1 MLIVGLDICKS
12 SVVACVISEL
22 PPEPRQF
29 YYDADYQTFD
39 ANAAGIRELL
49 ELKPNVAVMEP
60 TGVNY
65 QKLWG
70 IHLHRAGVKVVLV
83 GHAELHHHRAKYL
96 KLPDKDDQA
105 DALALAC
112 YYLTYQHEANRF
124 LPMRDEKIIKIR
136 EIVLRLHHLNR
147 IQSPVINR
155 IRQDLAWQFPEVA
168 LVNSRRCSHKVP
180 LLWGW
185 LAGERE
191 STRYERLFLDSI
203 GLGISDNVVANAQR
217 ICHLQ
222 REEMALED
230 ELDSMMRDLSFE
242 LYHRVFEE
250 FGFGQRIEALILSQI
265 YPIENFLGEGNRPIV
280 TIKKGRNSG
289 KPTKRHLSRRRFEKA
304 LGVAPTENSSG
315 DKKGKKVIGGS
326 RLCRTALWQWT
337 FTRVEPKRNRN
348 TPILIE
354 LGEFVDEQK
363 AHGKPIKLIRSHVG
377 AKTAKMLFKKLVKS
391 LE

>member
-1 MLIVGLDICKS
+1 MLVVGLDVCKS
-12 SVVACVISEL
+12 SVVACLISEL
-22 PPEPRQF
+22 PCEPRQF
-29 YYDADYQTFD
+29 HYDARYQTFKAD
-39 ANAAGIRELL
+39 AAGIQGLL
-49 ELKPNVAVMEP
+49 GLKPDVAVMEP

-112 YYLTYQHEANRF
+112 YYLTYQDEINRF
-124 LPMRDEKIIKIR
+124 VPMRDERITRIR
-136 EIVLRLHHLNR
+136 EVILRLHHLNR
-147 IQSPVINR
+147 VQSPIINR

-168 LVNSRRCSHKVP
+168 LVDSRRCSGKVP

-191 STRYERLFLDSI
+191 SKRYERLYLDSI
-203 GLGISDNVVANAQR
+203 GLGIGDNVVTNAER

-222 REEMALED
+222 REEMRLEG
-230 ELDSMMRDLSFE
+230 ELDLLVRDLSFE
-242 LYHRVFEE
+242 IYHRVFEE
-250 FGFGQRIEALILSQI
+250 FGFGQRIQALILSQI
-265 YPIENFLGEGNRPIV
+265 YPIENFLGDGNKPIV

-315 DKKGKKVIGGS
+315 DKKGKKVVGGS
-326 RLCRTALWQWT
+326 QLCRTALWQWT
-337 FTRVEPKRNRN
+337 FTRVEPKKNRN
-348 TPILIE
+348 TPVLID
-354 LGEFVDEQK
+354 LGEFVDAQK
-363 AHGKPIKLIRSHVG
+363 ANGKPIRLIRSHVA
-377 AKTAKMLFKKLVKS
+377 AKTAKMLFKRLVDL